1 MKQLWL
7 ILVLSMHSLAFA
19 HCPGPVPCEMKY
31 VDNAFGKTTKTG
43 AELEKAKAMREEG
56 ERLFKEGKEDEAL
69 KILKEAK
76 KLYSTESA
84 NSNTRE
90 IRHHYFPY
98 YPSSVVTH
106 QFWA

>member
-56 ERLFKEGKEDEAL
+56 EKLFKEGKEDEAL
-69 KILKEAK
+69 KLLQETK
-76 KLYSTESA
+76 KFLLD
-84 NSNTRE
+84 
-90 IRHHYFPY
+90 
-98 YPSSVVTH
+98 
-106 QFWA
+106 

>member
-1 MKQLWL
+1 MMKQLWL

-31 VDNAFGKTTKTG
+31 VDNAFGKTTLTG
-43 AELEKAKAMREEG
+43 AELDKVKAMREEG

-76 KLYSTESA
+76 KLLL
-84 NSNTRE
+84 N
-90 IRHHYFPY
+90 
-98 YPSSVVTH
+98 
-106 QFWA
+106 